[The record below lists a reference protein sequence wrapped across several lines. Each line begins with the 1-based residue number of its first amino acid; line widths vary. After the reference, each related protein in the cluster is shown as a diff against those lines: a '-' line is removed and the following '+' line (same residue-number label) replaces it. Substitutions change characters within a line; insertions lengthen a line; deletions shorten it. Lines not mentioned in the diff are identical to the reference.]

1 MKTVSD
7 SIAPSLS
14 TSSAIRKMFEA
25 GLELKKK
32 FGAENVFD
40 FSLGNPDVPPPAK
53 TREALAR
60 IAEESVRP
68 CGLGYMPNAGL
79 PELREALARK
89 LTREQAMPLGAQ
101 DIIVTVGAAGALT
114 VFFRAILDPG
124 DEVLVTAPYFVEY
137 GAYCGH
143 FGGILKP
150 VPALLP
156 DFRPDLDA
164 IAAAITPKTRAII
177 VNSPNNPTGCVYSPD
192 TIAALGELLQQVNQG
207 RERPVFLLSDEPYRA
222 IAYDG
227 IQVPPILPASPFAA
241 VLGSFSKS
249 LSMAGERIGY
259 IAVNPNMPG
268 IETLRSALVLVNRT
282 LGYVNAPIIGQKLA
296 LALLDEQVDLEIYA
310 RRRTAMVE
318 VLRAAG
324 LDFPE
329 PKGAFYI
336 FAKAPGGNDK
346 AFCERLLRE
355 NILAVPGTGFGY
367 PGYIRLCYAVDES
380 IIRRSAPA
388 WLRAVQS

>member
-60 IAEESVRP
+60 IAQESVRP

-79 PELREALARK
+79 PELREALACK
-89 LTREQAMPLGAQ
+89 LTREQALPLSAQ

-150 VPALLP
+150 VPALQP
-156 DFRPDLDA
+156 DFRPDLEA

-177 VNSPNNPTGCVYSPD
+177 VNSPNNPTGCVYTPD

-207 RERPVFLLSDEPYRA
+207 RQRPVFLLSDEPYRA

-227 IQVPPILPASPFAA
+227 VQVPPILPASPFAA
-241 VLGSFSKS
+241 ILGSFSKS

-259 IAVNPNMPG
+259 IAVNPDMPG
-268 IETLRSALVLVNRT
+268 VEPLRAALVLVNRT

-296 LALLDEQVDLEIYA
+296 LALLDEQVDLDIYA

-336 FAKAPGGNDK
+336 FAKVPDGNDK
-346 AFCERLLRE
+346 AFCERLLQE
-355 NILAVPGTGFGY
+355 NILAVPGTGFGC

-388 WLRAVQS
+388 WLRAVQA

>member
-156 DFRPDLDA
+156 DFRPDLEA

-192 TIAALGELLQQVNQG
+192 TIAGLGELLQQVNQG

-346 AFCERLLRE
+346 VFCERLLRE

>member
-32 FGAENVFD
+32 FGAEKVFD

-89 LTREQAMPLGAQ
+89 LTREQALPLAAQ
-101 DIIVTVGAAGALT
+101 DIVVTVGAAGALT
-114 VFFRAILDPG
+114 TFFRATLDPG

-150 VPALLP
+150 VPALQP
-156 DFRPDLDA
+156 DFRPDLEA
-164 IAAAITPKTRAII
+164 IAAAITPQTRAII